1 MIEIRC
7 CEGFDEMEACVQ
19 LQIETWGYEETDVV
33 PRKMFLL
40 EQKIG
45 GQVIGA
51 FETGVGDRGSGVRR
65 QELPA
70 RPAGERD
77 GAGKLVGFALS
88 LPGIKT
94 GPDGPQAYLHSH
106 MLAVKE
112 AYRDRGIG
120 AQLKRRQRLEALQ
133 RGIRRM
139 EWTFDPLEIKNAFLN
154 IHRLGA
160 IARTYWPNF
169 YGVSSSRLQGGLPTD
184 RLVAEW
190 ELDSPRVVA
199 ILDGRPAGGQV
210 VEERIPVPA
219 SIYRWKATE
228 AERDRALAVQL
239 ENRRKFQQAFSQG
252 LAVIGFTRDAEGN
265 GVFELGRLA
274 WTEQGSGSEELKNL

>member
-1 MIEIRC
+1 MIQIRS
-7 CEGFDEMEACVQ
+7 CEGHDEMEACVQ
-19 LQIETWGYEETDVV
+19 LQIETWGYDESDVV

-51 FETGVGDRGSGVRR
+51 FETGNEKTRE
-65 QELPA
+65 Q
-70 RPAGERD
+70 GEKATATQ
-77 GAGKLVGFALS
+77 GGGKLVGFALS

-94 GPDGPQAYLHSH
+94 SPSGPQIYLHSH

-112 AYRDRGIG
+112 GYRDRGIG
-120 AQLKRRQRLEALQ
+120 AQLKRRQRVEALS
-133 RGIRRM
+133 RGIRHM

-160 IARTYWPNF
+160 VARAYRPNF

-190 ELDSPRVVA
+190 ELDSPRVLA
-199 ILDGRPAGGQV
+199 ILDGRPADGQII
-210 VEERIPVPA
+210 EERIPVPA

-228 AERDRALAVQL
+228 ADRGRALAIQS
-239 ENRRKFQQAFSQG
+239 ENRRKFQQAFSHG
-252 LAVIGFTRDAEGN
+252 LAVVGFTRDAEGN

-274 WTEQGSGSEELKNL
+274 QRKQDSGSEELKNL